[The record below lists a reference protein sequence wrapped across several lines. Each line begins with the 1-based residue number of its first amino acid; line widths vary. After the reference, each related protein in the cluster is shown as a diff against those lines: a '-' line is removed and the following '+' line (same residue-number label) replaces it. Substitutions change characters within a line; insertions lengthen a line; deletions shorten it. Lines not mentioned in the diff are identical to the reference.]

1 MSIKKKIK
9 KICWRFQFSHL
20 LCTDPFCAAT
30 KAVTVF
36 QIMGASV
43 YAMQN

>member
-1 MSIKKKIK
+1 MSIKKNK
-9 KICWRFQFSHL
+9 KICWHFQFSHL

-30 KAVTVF
+30 VAGTVF

-43 YAMQN
+43 YSMQN